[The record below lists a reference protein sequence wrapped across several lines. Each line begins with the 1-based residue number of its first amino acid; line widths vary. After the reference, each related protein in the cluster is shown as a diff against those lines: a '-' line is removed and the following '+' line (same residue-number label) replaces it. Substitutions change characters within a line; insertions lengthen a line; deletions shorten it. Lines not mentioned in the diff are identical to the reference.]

1 MPPETKPA
9 SRNTRAGGPGKRE
22 RNKAA
27 NRAAILEA
35 AQACF
40 LELGYEVTSIRDVI
54 RRTNLAAGTFYN
66 YFTDKQSLLQALV
79 ESHMRALTA
88 DLVAR
93 RRRAGSLEEFV
104 HRAYV
109 AAFTAVAADPVLH
122 TLLIK
127 NEHAIAGFAESGPLG
142 MSTAA
147 LRADIADAI
156 QRKLLPAIDVDA
168 LTAAFYG
175 VGYELARLISEQ
187 PERCPEQTAD
197 FATRLFLRG
206 LA

>member
-27 NRAAILEA
+27 NRTAILEA

-40 LELGYEVTSIRDVI
+40 LELGYEATSIRDVI

-66 YFTDKQSLLQALV
+66 YFTDKQSLLRELV
-79 ESHMRALTA
+79 ESHMRVLTR

-93 RRRAGSLEEFV
+93 RRNARNLEVFV
-104 HRAYV
+104 HGAYLT
-109 AAFTAVAADPVLH
+109 AFTAVAADPVLH
-122 TLLIK
+122 TLMIK

-175 VGYELARLISEQ
+175 VGYELGRLISEQ
-187 PERCPEQTAD
+187 PERCPEQTAE